1 MSWSNALP
9 TVSSFPTRR
18 SSDLRSG
25 PEVVAHDTQVHAV
38 RHAGLRLLGL
48 NTFADGDHQ
57 IGSLTVDGPA
67 SVLAQDDRGRTVIAV
82 SDPTFARETVSVTIR
97 GRRPLLEADDEV
109 TAHRVRGGTR
119 LDFRT
124 HQAYGKTLTA
134 TLRGGGIA

>member
-67 SVLAQDDRGRTVIAV
+67 SVLAQDDRGDRK
-82 SDPTFARETVSVTIR
+82 S
-97 GRRPLLEADDEV
+97 
-109 TAHRVRGGTR
+109 TR
-119 LDFRT
+119 LNSSHVAISYAVFCLKK
-124 HQAYGKTLTA
+124 KTEFNV
-134 TLRGGGIA
+134 